1 MEIFELP
8 LNTTHLQQKVKDMAK
23 KDGIPYRPLRRKVSD
38 ILSSDLGKVW
48 TRRRIIY
55 RLLKVY
61 GMNDQRTAQWH
72 SKRSEMITASEV
84 TKGFKTA
91 TPSAKRELMLK
102 KIEGAKESDGSG
114 TNAACAWGTQFEP
127 IAKTLYCKLNGG
139 GEVVDTS
146 CVSHPVHPFLGASPD
161 GIYFPPSK
169 SDVRWGKLIEFKCP
183 ISRKFDETTPIP
195 DSYYH
200 QMQMQMECCNIDE
213 CDYVEMRFATLTQT
227 EWLANTVAPFKGRF
241 AIFDSGEV
249 DYEQDTDKNWKVN
262 LKKKDEE
269 YRVVHWVLSNWR
281 QANVK
286 RDYTWMPTHI
296 EELTDVWN
304 DVLMHRKNGTIPE
317 KMEKIVEEKP
327 QKTFIGT
334 LHCELQ
340 KDQRDDPFPVLL
352 AEDARQVNLNGLSSV
367 HKKSATTLQF
377 SLA

>member
-1 MEIFELP
+1 MEIFDLP
-8 LNTTHLQQKVKDMAK
+8 LNTTHLHRRVRDMAK
-23 KDGIPYRPLRRKVSD
+23 ENGVSYRYLRRKIVD
-38 ILSSDLGKVW
+38 MLGSDLGKVW
-48 TRRRIIY
+48 TRRRIIH
-55 RLLKVY
+55 RLLKKY

-114 TNAACAWGTQFEP
+114 MNAACAWGTQFEP

-146 CVSHPVHPFLGASPD
+146 CVSHPVHSFLGASPD

-169 SDVRWGKLIEFKCP
+169 SDPRWGKLIEFKCP

-195 DSYYH
+195 DAYYH

-241 AIFDSGEV
+241 AVYDSGEV
-249 DYEQDTDKNWKVN
+249 DYEQDGDTNWKAK
-262 LKKKDEE
+262 LKTKDEE
-269 YRVVHWVLSNWR
+269 YRIVHWVLSNWR

-286 RDYTWMPTHI
+286 RDYTWMSTHI
-296 EELTDVWN
+296 DDLTEVWN
-304 DVLMHRKNGTIPE
+304 EILMHRKNGTIPE
-317 KMEKIVEEKP
+317 KMEKIVEQSN
-327 QKTFIGT
+327 QKTFQ
-334 LHCELQ
+334 CELQ
-340 KDQRDDPFPVLL
+340 TDQRDDLLPVLL
-352 AEDARQVNLNGLSSV
+352 AEDARQVNLGGSSSV